1 MNHTVTFI
9 ISYGKVLID
18 AALLTKGVCVCGVWY
33 VCMWRFTVEFSI

>member
-18 AALLTKGVCVCGVWY
+18 AALLTKGVCVWCVVCVYVALYRGV
-33 VCMWRFTVEFSI
+33 